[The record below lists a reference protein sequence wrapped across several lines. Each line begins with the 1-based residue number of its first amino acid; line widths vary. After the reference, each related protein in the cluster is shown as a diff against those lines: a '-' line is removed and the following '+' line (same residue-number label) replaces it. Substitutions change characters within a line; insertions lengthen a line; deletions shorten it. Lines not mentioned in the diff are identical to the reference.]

1 MLLNNISVKSVKKIN
16 NKRVNVFITSYDVK
30 NISNIGSCGG
40 EGIVFLQGRPVDEV
54 SECVGRG
61 RIVYRCLTSDYN
73 SGQQ

>member
-1 MLLNNISVKSVKKIN
+1 M
-16 NKRVNVFITSYDVK
+16 
-30 NISNIGSCGG
+30 GG
-40 EGIVFLQGRPVDEV
+40 EEGIVFLQGRPVDEV